1 MNSTLHSKQIF
12 ISAGMHNF
20 AIRRITFKCVTQ
32 NSRNSSGYF
41 MGGPRPGPR
50 EGRAQFLE
58 PRWWSVEEVAR
69 TTRPL
74 LWRERVFSDKEV
86 FQCSILP
93 IYFYYMF
100 PPINAYG
107 RPTETNELHESKAG
121 LSQKFLWMI
130 VFVVCLLSYIENFTS
145 LMYHRHISSSQLH
158 FSNFVLNYLT
168 WWCCSVFVSSLSRD
182 AVRGERLKFYVV
194 RFHFYSRIKYI
205 WRDSNASFIEGVRNI
220 RNIN

>member
-50 EGRAQFLE
+50 GGRAQFLE

-100 PPINAYG
+100 PPFNAYG

-130 VFVVCLLSYIENFTS
+130 VFVVCLLSYIENVCRLYPTYS
-145 LMYHRHISSSQLH
+145 YEKPWSR
-158 FSNFVLNYLT
+158 
-168 WWCCSVFVSSLSRD
+168 CCS
-182 AVRGERLKFYVV
+182 
-194 RFHFYSRIKYI
+194 
-205 WRDSNASFIEGVRNI
+205 WRKAKILCG
-220 RNIN
+220 